1 MLVYLELISYG
12 RGGASGRVIAEEA
25 EEVGGRHVRGS
36 VQNKE
41 LDLGTGEKNTY

>member
-12 RGGASGRVIAEEA
+12 RGGAFRRVIAEEA
-25 EEVGGRHVRGS
+25 EEVGGRHKGS

-41 LDLGTGEKNTY
+41 LDLGTGEKKNSY

>member
-1 MLVYLELISYG
+1 MYLELISYG

-41 LDLGTGEKNTY
+41 LDLGTGEKKNTY